1 MNDRD
6 SEPETTT
13 DQLRTERLLLKPFS
27 LQDAEALAFRAND
40 KRIARHTRSLPYPY
54 AVHDAQNWIEE
65 HLAFEAQGD
74 AFVRAIWLPESD
86 DNQPAHLI
94 GSIGLACCHEH
105 EHAELG
111 YWIGC
116 DFWGQGFATEA
127 GKAIVALGFGQLGLR
142 RIHAHHLAS
151 NPASGRV
158 LQKIGM
164 QREGLLRE
172 HVKKWGVVEDVVMYG
187 ILARSLM
194 EN

>member
-1 MNDRD
+1 MNDME
-6 SEPETTT
+6 SKPATSI
-13 DQLRTERLLLKPFS
+13 DQLRTERLLLKPFAM
-27 LQDAEALAFRAND
+27 QDAEALAFRAND

-54 AVHDAQNWIEE
+54 TVDDARNWIQE
-65 HLAFEAQGD
+65 HQGLEAQGD
-74 AFVRAIWLPESD
+74 AFVRAIWLPEPAE
-86 DNQPAHLI
+86 NQSAQLI
-94 GSIGLACCHEH
+94 GSVGLACCHKH

-116 DFWGQGFATEA
+116 DFWGRGFATEA
-127 GKAIVALGFGQLGLR
+127 GKAILAAGFEQLGLR

-172 HVKKWGVVEDVVMYG
+172 HVKKWGKVEDVVLYG
-187 ILARSLM
+187 ILASSM
-194 EN
+194 

>member
-1 MNDRD
+1 MNDMESKPRT
-6 SEPETTT
+6 SI
-13 DQLRTERLLLKPFS
+13 DQLRTERLLLKPFGM
-27 LQDAEALAFRAND
+27 QDANALAFRAND

-54 AVHDAQNWIEE
+54 TVNDARNWIQE
-65 HLAFEAQGD
+65 HQGLEARGD
-74 AFVRAIWLPESD
+74 ALVRAIWLPESA
-86 DNQPAHLI
+86 DNQTAQLI

-116 DFWGQGFATEA
+116 DFWGRGFATEA
-127 GKAIVALGFGQLGLR
+127 GKAILTAGFEQLGLR

-164 QREGLLRE
+164 QREGLLRQ

-187 ILARSLM
+187 ILASSM
-194 EN
+194 